1 MTRGTRETREMTRGT
16 REMTRETRE
25 MTRGTTRSR
34 VAKLLKTFKSGNV
47 CFSSGIRPFFY
58 VYKTS
63 MARFYL
69 EI

>member
-34 VAKLLKTFKSGNV
+34 VAKLLKFKSGNV
-47 CFSSGIRPFFY
+47 
-58 VYKTS
+58 
-63 MARFYL
+63 
-69 EI
+69 